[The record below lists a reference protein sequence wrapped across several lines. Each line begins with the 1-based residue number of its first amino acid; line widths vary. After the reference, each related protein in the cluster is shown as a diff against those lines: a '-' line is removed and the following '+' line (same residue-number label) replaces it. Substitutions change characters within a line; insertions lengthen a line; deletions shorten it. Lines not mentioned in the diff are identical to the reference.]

1 MAEIT
6 RPATVSIFLR
16 DLYGRLSAHLRD
28 DKPTILYPN
37 CWSTL
42 GGAVEDGESPAEAAR
57 RELLEE
63 IEFCPPLTFWRSF
76 DHTFEVAG
84 QVYRVVIHA
93 FTGETDR
100 TPAQINL
107 REGQRMAFLNREVID
122 RLPFAF
128 GLDALYRAYYDEFG
142 SAHSA
147 VPMTEYTPAVLGQA
161 PLVHRLMRAAFA
173 EYGHLVPP
181 SGANLE
187 SVADVVKAI
196 EQGGAVLAW
205 LAGEPVG
212 SARFR
217 VEPDELYVGRVA
229 VLPEYRGY
237 RIGVGLMQHM
247 EQVAQQH
254 DRQQIRVG
262 VRMQLPENVSFYQRL
277 GYELVAIEDHPS
289 GLEKS
294 ARLVKRLTKVTA

>member
-1 MAEIT
+1 MSEIT

-16 DLYGRLSAHLRD
+16 DPYGRVSAHLRD
-28 DKPTILYPN
+28 DKPTILYPA

-42 GGAVEDGESPAEAAR
+42 GGTVEDGESPAEAAR

-84 QVYRVVIHA
+84 QVYRVPIDG
-93 FTGETDR
+93 FLGETDL
-100 TPAQINL
+100 TPSQINL
-107 REGQRMAFLNREVID
+107 REGQRLAFLDRGAVD

-128 GLDALYRAYYDEFG
+128 RLDALYRAYFDECG
-142 SAHSA
+142 LASSIA
-147 VPMTEYTPAVLGQA
+147 PMIEYTPAALDQA

-187 SVADVVKAI
+187 SVADVVKALG
-196 EQGGAVLAW
+196 QGGAIIAW
-205 LAGEPVG
+205 QAGEPVG
-212 SARFR
+212 TARYR
-217 VEPDELYVGRVA
+217 VDSDELYVGRVS
-229 VLPEYRGY
+229 VPPEYRGY
-237 RIGVGLMQHM
+237 GIGAGLMRYM
-247 EQVAQQH
+247 EQIAAGYN
-254 DRQQIRVG
+254 RSALRVG
-262 VRMQLPENVSFYQRL
+262 VRMQLPQNVSFYQRL
-277 GYELVAIEDHPS
+277 GYELIAIEDHPS

-294 ARLVKRLTKVTA
+294 ARLVKRLIGTPS